1 MRCSITTVINQGR
14 EPATW
19 AWCGDRERPAK
30 NEDRA
35 RTHRLDWSLA
45 AYWLALL
52 MCGSIFGLVVGGYV
66 GYMEA
71 ATPAVDAPASLMQ
84 LATTDVQWTAMVR
97 QYLAA
102 SHPLPD
108 SGPVSCNESR
118 WQRLVRSTNEGCVS
132 GAAGGT
138 SCSFGGDERSVHHQ
152 SPIGNDIHDTVV
164 TP

>member
-14 EPATW
+14 EPASW
-19 AWCGDRERPAK
+19 VWRGDRDRPAK
-30 NEDRA
+30 SEGRA
-35 RTHRLDWSLA
+35 RIHRLDWTLA

-52 MCGSIFGLVVGGYV
+52 VCGSVFGLVVGGYV

-71 ATPAVDAPASLMQ
+71 ATPAVDAPGSLTQ
-84 LATTDVQWTAMVR
+84 LATSDVQWTAKAR
-97 QYLAA
+97 QYWAA

-108 SGPVSCNESR
+108 FGSMSCNESR